1 MTVEERFERP
11 EHFTAGMWEE
21 QRRQREEDRQLWR
34 DTQRQINELSVRMIQ
49 WAEESRAED
58 RRLKE
63 RLEQYAAESRA
74 ADEKLREAMRELDE
88 RLGARI
94 DALVSAMGQF
104 LPRNPAAS

>member
-1 MTVEERFERP
+1 MTTEERFERL

-34 DTQRQINELSVRMIQ
+34 DTQRQINELSVRMVQ
-49 WAEESRAED
+49 WAEESREED

-74 ADEKLREAMRELDE
+74 EDQRLREADE

-94 DALVSAMGQF
+94 DALVSAIGKL
-104 LPRNPAAS
+104 LPQSPAAS